1 MNFVLDTNVVLYL
14 LGGRLAEALPD
25 GDFFISVMTEL
36 ELLSYARIDEEGE
49 LSIRS
54 LLKDL
59 TIVDLNDDV
68 KAAAVRLRRSN
79 RLKLPD
85 AIVCATAYTLS
96 ATLLTLDST
105 LLKLTDVRSF
115 APRLTSQPL
124 SI

>member
-25 GDFFISVMTEL
+25 GDYFISVMTEL

-49 LSIRS
+49 LSIRA
-54 LLKDL
+54 LLQDL
-59 TIVDLNDDV
+59 AIVDLNDDV
-68 KAAAVRLRRSN
+68 KAAAIRLRRGN

-85 AIVCATAYTLS
+85 AIVSATAYTLS
-96 ATLLTLDST
+96 ATLLTCDST

-115 APRLTSQPL
+115 APRLTSQTL